1 MARKTKLETAEL
13 TKHDKEQLV
22 ISTKI
27 MRMSLRESLDYCRSK
42 GYKISKDYYYEILRN
57 IENNVDTRALEI
69 ARKDFL
75 VQHMNRI
82 SQLETVESE
91 MWTNYHIENQPF
103 RKCMMLEKI
112 ANIQPYIARAYEAT
126 VNVMEKQAEI
136 KSRFLIGEMNNE
148 GSR

>member
-1 MARKTKLETAEL
+1 MARKTKLETAKL
-13 TKHDKEQLV
+13 TKHDKEQFV

-27 MRMSLRESLDYCRSK
+27 MRMSLRESLDYCKSK

-57 IENNVDTRALEI
+57 IENNIDTKALEI
-69 ARKDFL
+69 TRKDFL
-75 VQHMNRI
+75 VQHINRI

-103 RKCMMLEKI
+103 RKCMILEKI